1 MRPFTL
7 HLHQDTARDFL
18 VSTDGDVERSFWLR
32 KDYVEVESRWNG
44 QIVCRIPDWLA
55 KERGLRT

>member
-18 VSTDGDVERSFWLR
+18 VSTDGDVERSFWLK
-32 KDYVEVESRWNG
+32 KDHVEIGDMLNT

-55 KERGLRT
+55 KERGIV